1 MTTKFKKTEYEGNQT
16 ITIVDDKDKFVFSAG
31 ARKLQAI
38 MNHIPEI
45 QAWLT
50 EQESKTKTPKA
61 TKKVTVKSETEKV
74 ESDGTTV
81 TIA

>member
-1 MTTKFKKTEYEGNQT
+1 MTTKFKKTEYEGCPT
-16 ITIVDDKDKFVFSAG
+16 ITIVDEKDKFVFSAG
-31 ARKLQAI
+31 AKKLHAI

-50 EQESKTKTPKA
+50 EQDATPKTPKS
-61 TKKVTVKSETEKV
+61 TKKVSSKADSKV
-74 ESDGTTV
+74 ESDGATV